1 MTQVIADQKEIEFI
15 LYEQFNAEKLL
26 SYEKYKGFSKKIFD
40 MILSEA
46 RKIAIKEILPTLAEG
61 DKQGVRFENGKVAV
75 PESFHKARKVVLEAD
90 LTSTMEDP
98 DWGGQG
104 LPFLISIAVM
114 EYTVGANYAL
124 SGYIHMGHGTGKMIE
139 LFGTE
144 QLRNMFLENLYTA
157 RWGGTMLLTEPE
169 AGSDVGAI
177 STTAKKNSDG
187 TYSITGN
194 KIFIT
199 DGEHD
204 MTQNIIHPVLARI
217 EGAPKGSR
225 GISIFIVPKIW
236 VNEDKSLAEP
246 NDVQCVGIEEK
257 MGFHGSATCS
267 MALGSKGECRGFL
280 LGEENKGLN
289 IMFHM
294 MNEARLSVGFQGST
308 TASLAYL
315 YALDYARQRIQ
326 GKDLASMKDPE
337 AESIPIIRHPDV
349 RRMLTWMKAH
359 VDGMR
364 SMIYYITMCVDQKEN
379 AKDKEQQEQAG
390 DMIELL
396 TPVVKAYCAQRG
408 FEVCV
413 QAVQVFGG
421 YGYIKDFPV
430 EQLVR
435 DVKIASIY
443 EGTDGIQAM
452 DFLGRKLGMKKGMV
466 FKGLLDEMGK
476 TIADAKKVESL
487 TAMAESLGRAS
498 ETLGI
503 TAFGLGSTA
512 MSEKYTTAFAN
523 AHPFLEATGDVVM
536 GWMHLWRALTA
547 VKALETKQKKKSGK
561 KDQVFYQG
569 IITSARF
576 YIETVLPV
584 TQGRMASVQALSDAA
599 LNMDEASFD

>member
-1 MTQVIADQKEIEFI
+1 MGQLIADQKEIDFI
-15 LYEQFNAEKLL
+15 LYEQFKAEDLL
-26 SYEKYKGFSKKIFD
+26 AYEKYKDFSKKIFD
-40 MILSEA
+40 MIISEA
-46 RKIAIKEILPTLAEG
+46 RKAGIKEILPTLADG
-61 DKQGVRFENGKVAV
+61 DKQGVKFENGKVRV
-75 PESFHKARKVVLEAD
+75 PDSFHRARQVVREME

-98 DWGGQG
+98 KWGGQG
-104 LPFLISIAVM
+104 LPYLISIAIM

-139 LFGTE
+139 FFGTDKLKE
-144 QLRNMFLENLYTA
+144 LFLENLYTA
-157 RWGGTMLLTEPE
+157 KWSGTMLLTEPE
-169 AGSDVGAI
+169 AGSDVGGI
-177 STTAKKNSDG
+177 TTMAKKNDDG

-199 DGEHD
+199 DGDHD
-204 MTQNIIHPVLARI
+204 MTDNIIHPVLARI
-217 EGAPKGSR
+217 EGAPGGSR

-236 VNEDKSLAEP
+236 VNDDKTFGKP
-246 NDVQCVGIEEK
+246 NDIHCLGIEEK

-267 MALGSKGECRGFL
+267 MALGSKGDCRGFL
-280 LGEENKGLN
+280 LGEENKGLV

-326 GKDLASMKDPE
+326 GKDLTESRNPE
-337 AESIPIIRHPDV
+337 ADSIPIIRHPDV

-364 SMIYYITMCVDQKEN
+364 SLIYYIAICIDKKEN
-379 AKDKEQQEQAG
+379 AVDKAQRELAG
-390 DMIELL
+390 DMVELL
-396 TPVVKAYCAQRG
+396 TPVTKAYCAQRG

-452 DFLGRKLGMKKGMV
+452 DFLGRKLGMKKGLV
-466 FKGLLDEMGK
+466 FKGFLDEMGK
-476 TIADAKKVESL
+476 TIAGAKEIDSL
-487 TAMAESLGRAS
+487 KPMAQILARSV

-503 TAFGLGSTA
+503 TALGLGGAA
-512 MSEKYTTAFAN
+512 MSEKLPTAFAH
-523 AHPFLEATGDVVM
+523 AHPFLEATGDVVL
-536 GWMHLWRALTA
+536 GWMHLWRAHTA
-547 VKALETKQKKKSGK
+547 VKVLAKKTSK
-561 KDQVFYQG
+561 KDQALYEG
-569 IITSARF
+569 IITCARF
-576 YIETVLPV
+576 YMEAVLPV
-584 TQGRMASVQALSDAA
+584 AQGRMASIQALSDAA
-599 LNMDEASFD
+599 VNMDEASFD

>member
-1 MTQVIADQKEIEFI
+1 MGQLIADQKEIDFI
-15 LYEQFNAEKLL
+15 LYEQFKAEELL
-26 SYEKYKGFSKKIFD
+26 AYDKYKDFSKKTFD
-40 MILSEA
+40 MIISEA
-46 RKIAIKEILPTLAEG
+46 RKVAIKEILPTLADG
-61 DKQGVRFENGKVAV
+61 DKQGVRFENGKVTV
-75 PESFHKARKVVLEAD
+75 PDSFHRARQVVREME

-98 DWGGQG
+98 KWGGQG
-104 LPFLISIAVM
+104 LPYLISIAIM

-139 LFGTE
+139 FFGTDK
-144 QLRNMFLENLYTA
+144 LKKLFLENLYTA
-157 RWGGTMLLTEPE
+157 RWSGTMLLTESE
-169 AGSDVGAI
+169 AGSDVGGI
-177 STTAKKNSDG
+177 TTTARKNNDG

-204 MTQNIIHPVLARI
+204 MTDNIIHPVLARI
-217 EGAPKGSR
+217 EGAPGGSR

-236 VNEDKSLAEP
+236 VNDDKTFGKP
-246 NDVQCVGIEEK
+246 NDIQCLGVEEK

-267 MALGSKGECRGFL
+267 MALGSKGDCRGFL
-280 LGEENKGLN
+280 LGEENKGLA
-289 IMFHM
+289 IMFYM

-326 GKDLASMKDPE
+326 GKDLAEGRNPE

-364 SMIYYITMCVDQKEN
+364 SLIYYVSICIDKKEN
-379 AKDKEQQEQAG
+379 AADKAQRELAG
-390 DMIELL
+390 DMVELL
-396 TPVVKAYCAQRG
+396 TPVTKAYCAQRG

-452 DFLGRKLGMKKGMV
+452 DFLGRKLGMKKGLV
-466 FKGLLDEMGK
+466 FKNLLYEMGK
-476 TIADAKKVESL
+476 TIADAKKIESL
-487 TAMAESLGRAS
+487 KPMAQILARSV

-503 TAFGLGSTA
+503 TALGLGGAA
-512 MSEKYTTAFAN
+512 MSEKYATAFAH
-523 AHPFLEATGDVVM
+523 AHPFLEATGDVVL
-536 GWMHLWRALTA
+536 GWMHLWRAHTA
-547 VKALETKQKKKSGK
+547 IKALEKKTRK
-561 KDQVFYQG
+561 KDQAFYEG
-569 IITSARF
+569 IVTCARF
-576 YIETVLPV
+576 YMEAVLPV
-584 TQGRMASVQALSDAA
+584 TQGRMASIQALSNAA
-599 LNMDEASFD
+599 LDMDEASFD

>member
-1 MTQVIADQKEIEFI
+1 MAQLIADQKEIDFI
-15 LYEQFNAEKLL
+15 LYEQFKAEDLL
-26 SYEKYKGFSKKIFD
+26 AYEKFSGFSKRIFT

-46 RKIAIKEILPTLAEG
+46 RKVGIKEVLPTLADG
-61 DKQGVRFENGKVAV
+61 DKQGVKFENGKVTV
-75 PESFHKARKVVLEAD
+75 PDSFHRARQVVRESD

-104 LPFLISIAVM
+104 LPFLISIAIM

-139 LFGTE
+139 IFGTDALKE
-144 QLRNMFLENLYTA
+144 VFLENLYTGK
-157 RWGGTMLLTEPE
+157 WSGTMLLTEPE
-169 AGSDVGAI
+169 AGSDVGSI
-177 STTAKKNSDG
+177 TTTARKNEDG

-204 MTQNIIHPVLARI
+204 MTDNIIHPVLARI

-236 VNEDKSLAEP
+236 VNQDKSLGEP
-246 NDVQCVGIEEK
+246 NDVQCVGVEEK

-267 MALGSKGECRGFL
+267 MALGSRGNCRGFL
-280 LGEENKGLN
+280 LGEENKGLA

-308 TASLAYL
+308 AASLAYL

-326 GKDLASMKDPE
+326 GKDLAAGKDPE

-364 SMIYYITMCVDQKEN
+364 SLIYYVCLCIDKKEN
-379 AKDKEQQEQAG
+379 AADEAQREQAG
-390 DMIELL
+390 DMLELL
-396 TPVVKAYCAQRG
+396 TPVAKAYCAERG

-413 QAVQVFGG
+413 QAVQIFGG
-421 YGYIKDFPV
+421 YGYTKEFPV

-435 DVKIASIY
+435 DVKIATLY

-452 DFLGRKLGMKKGMV
+452 DFLGRKLGMKKGQV
-466 FKGLLDEMGK
+466 FKSLLDEMGK
-476 TIADAKKVESL
+476 TIVSAKKVKALES
-487 TAMAESLGRAS
+487 MADLLGKAV

-503 TAFGLGSTA
+503 TAMGIGGAA
-512 MSEKYTTAFAN
+512 MSEKYATAFAH
-523 AHPFLEATGDVVM
+523 AHPFMESTGDVVL

-547 VKALETKQKKKSGK
+547 FNTLEKKTRK
-561 KDQVFYQG
+561 KDKAFYEG
-569 IITSARF
+569 IVTSARF
-576 YIETVLPV
+576 YLETVLPV
-584 TQGRMASVQALSDAA
+584 ARGKMLSVQALSDAA
-599 LNMDEASFD
+599 LSMDEASFG

>member
-1 MTQVIADQKEIEFI
+1 MAQLIADQKEIDFI
-15 LYEQFNAEKLL
+15 LYEQFNAEELL
-26 SYEKYKGFSKKIFD
+26 TYEKYKNFSKKTFD
-40 MILSEA
+40 MIIAEA
-46 RKIAIKEILPTLAEG
+46 RKVGIKEILPTLADG
-61 DKQGVRFENGKVAV
+61 DKQGVRFENGKVTV
-75 PESFHKARKVVLEAD
+75 PDSFHRARKVVRETD

-104 LPFLISIAVM
+104 LPFLISIAIM
-114 EYTVGANYAL
+114 EYTAGANYAL

-139 LFGTE
+139 IFGTDTLKE
-144 QLRNMFLENLYTA
+144 LFLENLYTA
-157 RWGGTMLLTEPE
+157 KWSGTMLLTEPE

-177 STTAKKNSDG
+177 TTTARKNDDD
-187 TYSITGN
+187 TYSIIGN

-204 MTQNIIHPVLARI
+204 MSVNIIHPVLARI

-236 VNEDKSLAEP
+236 VNEDKTLGKA
-246 NDVQCVGIEEK
+246 NDIQCVGVEEK

-280 LGEENKGLN
+280 LGEENKGLA

-308 TASLAYL
+308 AASLAYL

-326 GKDLASMKDPE
+326 GKDMADGKNPE

-364 SMIYYITMCVDQKEN
+364 SLVYYVCLCIDKKDNEADEAQRELAEN
-379 AKDKEQQEQAG
+379 
-390 DMIELL
+390 MVELL
-396 TPVVKAYCAQRG
+396 TPVVKAYCAERG

-421 YGYIKDFPV
+421 YGYTKEFPV

-452 DFLGRKLGMKKGMV
+452 DFLGRKLGMKKGLV

-476 TIADAKKVESL
+476 TIADAKKIESL
-487 TAMAESLGRAS
+487 IPMADSLTRAVEALGMTA
-498 ETLGI
+498 LGI
-503 TAFGLGSTA
+503 GGAA
-512 MSEKYTTAFAN
+512 MSEKYATAFAN
-523 AHPFLEATGDVVM
+523 AHTFLEATGDVVM

-547 VKALETKQKKKSGK
+547 LNALEKKTRK
-561 KDQVFYQG
+561 KDKDFYEG
-569 IITSARF
+569 IVTCARF
-576 YIETVLPV
+576 YMEAVLPV
-584 TQGRMASVQALSDAA
+584 ALGRMASVRALSDAA
-599 LNMDEASFD
+599 LCMEDVSFG

>member
-1 MTQVIADQKEIEFI
+1 MAQLIADQKEIDFI
-15 LYEQFNAEKLL
+15 LYELFNAEELL
-26 SYEKYKGFSKKIFD
+26 TYEKFQDFSKKTFN
-40 MILSEA
+40 MIISEA
-46 RKIAIKEILPTLAEG
+46 RKVGIKEILPTLADG
-61 DKQGVRFENGKVAV
+61 DKQGVQFDNGSVTV
-75 PESFHKARKVVLEAD
+75 PDSFHRARKVVREAD

-104 LPFLISIAVM
+104 LPFLISIAIM

-139 LFGTE
+139 IFGTNT
-144 QLRNMFLENLYTA
+144 LKKLFLENLYTGK
-157 RWGGTMLLTEPE
+157 WSGTMLLTEPE

-177 STTAKKNSDG
+177 TTTARKNEDG

-204 MTQNIIHPVLARI
+204 MTENIIHPVLARI

-236 VNEDKSLAEP
+236 INEDKTFGKP
-246 NDVQCVGIEEK
+246 NDVQCVGVEEK

-280 LGEENKGLN
+280 LGEENKGLA

-308 TASLAYL
+308 AASLAYL
-315 YALDYARQRIQ
+315 YALDYARQRVQ
-326 GKDLASMKDPE
+326 GKDLAEGKNPK
-337 AESIPIIRHPDV
+337 AEPIPIIRHPDV

-364 SMIYYITMCVDQKEN
+364 SLIYYVCLCIDKKEN
-379 AKDKEQQEQAG
+379 AADEAQREQAG
-390 DMIELL
+390 DMLELL
-396 TPVVKAYCAQRG
+396 TPVAKAYCAERG

-421 YGYIKDFPV
+421 YGYTKEFPV

-435 DVKIASIY
+435 DVKIATLY

-452 DFLGRKLGMKKGMV
+452 DFLGRKLGMKKGLV
-466 FKGLLDEMGK
+466 FKSLLDEMGR
-476 TIADAKKVESL
+476 TIADAKKIESL
-487 TAMAESLGRAS
+487 KSMAESFARAVEVLGM
-498 ETLGI
+498 
-503 TAFGLGSTA
+503 TAMGLGGAA
-512 MSEKYTTAFAN
+512 MSEKYAAAFAH

-536 GWMHLWRALTA
+536 GWMHLWRATTA
-547 VKALETKQKKKSGK
+547 VTALEKKTRK
-561 KDQVFYQG
+561 KDQAFYG
-569 IITSARF
+569 GVITCARF
-576 YIETVLPV
+576 YMEAVLPV
-584 TQGRMASVQALSDAA
+584 AQGRMASIQALSDAA

>member
-1 MTQVIADQKEIEFI
+1 MSQLIADQKEIEFI
-15 LYEQFNAEKLL
+15 LYEQFKAEELL
-26 SYEKYKGFSKKIFD
+26 AYEKYEDFSKKTFD
-40 MILSEA
+40 MIISEA
-46 RKIAIKEILPTLAEG
+46 RKVGIKEILPTLADG
-61 DKQGVRFENGKVAV
+61 DKQGVRFEKGRVMV
-75 PESFHKARKVVLEAD
+75 PDSFHRARKVVRETD

-98 DWGGQG
+98 EWGGQG
-104 LPFLISIAVM
+104 LPFLISVAIM

-139 LFGTE
+139 IFGTDK
-144 QLRNMFLENLYTA
+144 LKKMFLENLYTA
-157 RWGGTMLLTEPE
+157 RWSGTMLLTEPE

-177 STTAKKNSDG
+177 TTSARKNKDG

-199 DGEHD
+199 DGDHD
-204 MTQNIIHPVLARI
+204 MSENIIHPVLARI
-217 EGAPKGSR
+217 EGAPRGSR

-236 VNEDKSLAEP
+236 VNEDESLGNL
-246 NDVQCVGIEEK
+246 NDVQCLGVEEK

-267 MALGSKGECRGFL
+267 MALGSRGECRGFL
-280 LGEENKGLN
+280 LGEENNGLA

-308 TASLAYL
+308 TASMAYL
-315 YALDYARQRIQ
+315 YALDYARQRVQ
-326 GKDLASMKDPE
+326 GKDLADGKNPK

-364 SMIYYITMCVDQKEN
+364 SLIYYVSVCIDKKEN
-379 AKDKEQQEQAG
+379 APDEAEREVAG
-390 DMIELL
+390 NMIELL
-396 TPVVKAYCAQRG
+396 TPVIKAYCAQRG

-421 YGYIKDFPV
+421 YGYTKEFPV

-452 DFLGRKLGMKKGMV
+452 DFLGRKLGMKKGLV
-466 FKGLLDEMGK
+466 FKGLLDEMGR
-476 TIADAKKVESL
+476 TIAGAKKIEL
-487 TAMAESLGRAS
+487 LKPMAESLAKS
-498 ETLGI
+498 VETLGM
-503 TAFGLGSTA
+503 TALGLGGAA
-512 MSEKYTTAFAN
+512 MSGKYATAFAH
-523 AHPFLEATGDVVM
+523 AHPFLESTGDVVM

-547 VKALETKQKKKSGK
+547 VNALEQKTRKKN
-561 KDQVFYQG
+561 QAFYEG
-569 IITSARF
+569 IVVCARF
-576 YIETVLPV
+576 YMDAVLPV
-584 TQGRMASVQALSDAA
+584 AQGRMASVQALSDAA
-599 LNMDEASFD
+599 LNMDEASFG

>member
-1 MTQVIADQKEIEFI
+1 MAQLIADQKEIDFI
-15 LYEQFNAEKLL
+15 LYELFNAEELL
-26 SYEKYKGFSKKIFD
+26 TYEKFQDFSKKTFN
-40 MILSEA
+40 MIISEA
-46 RKIAIKEILPTLAEG
+46 RKVGIKEILPTLADG
-61 DKQGVRFENGKVAV
+61 DKQGVQFDNGSVTV
-75 PESFHKARKVVLEAD
+75 PDSFHRARKVVREAD

-104 LPFLISIAVM
+104 LPFLISIAIM

-139 LFGTE
+139 IFGTNT
-144 QLRNMFLENLYTA
+144 LKKLFLENLYTGK
-157 RWGGTMLLTEPE
+157 WSGTMLLTEPE

-177 STTAKKNSDG
+177 TTTARKNEDG

-204 MTQNIIHPVLARI
+204 MTENIIHPVLARI

-236 VNEDKSLAEP
+236 INEDKTFGKP
-246 NDVQCVGIEEK
+246 NDVQCVGVEEK

-280 LGEENKGLN
+280 LGEENKGLA

-308 TASLAYL
+308 AASLAYL
-315 YALDYARQRIQ
+315 YALDYARQRVQ
-326 GKDLASMKDPE
+326 GKDLAEGKNPK

-364 SMIYYITMCVDQKEN
+364 SLIYYVCLCIDKKEN
-379 AKDKEQQEQAG
+379 AADEAQREQAG
-390 DMIELL
+390 DMLELL
-396 TPVVKAYCAQRG
+396 TPVAKAYCAERG

-421 YGYIKDFPV
+421 YGYTKEFPV

-435 DVKIASIY
+435 DVKIATLY

-452 DFLGRKLGMKKGMV
+452 DFLGRKLGMKKGLV
-466 FKGLLDEMGK
+466 FKSLLDEMGR

-487 TAMAESLGRAS
+487 KSMAESFARAVEVLGM
-498 ETLGI
+498 
-503 TAFGLGSTA
+503 TAMGLGGAA
-512 MSEKYTTAFAN
+512 MSEKYAAAFAH

-536 GWMHLWRALTA
+536 GWMHLWRATTA
-547 VKALETKQKKKSGK
+547 VTALEKKTRK
-561 KDQVFYQG
+561 KDQAFYG
-569 IITSARF
+569 GVITCARF
-576 YIETVLPV
+576 YMEAVLPV
-584 TQGRMASVQALSDAA
+584 AQGRMASIQALSDAA